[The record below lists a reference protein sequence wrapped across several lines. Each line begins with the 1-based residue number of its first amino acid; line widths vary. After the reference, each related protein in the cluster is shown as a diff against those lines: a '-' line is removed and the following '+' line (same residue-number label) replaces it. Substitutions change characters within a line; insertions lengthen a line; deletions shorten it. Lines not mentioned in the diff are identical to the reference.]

1 MTPQSRL
8 VAVSV
13 AACLAFASPFL
24 VERLQGQA
32 PATQAPTG
40 QAPAAQGGQGRG
52 STQDVVGGGTLQQ
65 GRAGGGRGRQGA
77 PPRIPPRNSSGR
89 VVLMGATPS
98 EKGVWLPTIGI
109 TAPIFERSKIDE
121 VPWQP
126 WARALFVERE
136 KHELEPHTRCK
147 ASGMARQFETPYGV
161 EFLELTEE
169 QRLYIFDIGGPHTFR
184 TVYMDGRSHPKDLT
198 PSYYGH
204 SIGWWEGDTLVIDTV
219 GCNERFWMDRRGV
232 PHTDRL
238 HTIERFTRNDYNAIR
253 YEYTVDDPG
262 AYTAPWKGTFNL
274 RWEAGQE
281 LFEYVC
287 QQANYAHELMVGTF
301 SEVDR
306 TSPIIP

>member
-32 PATQAPTG
+32 PASQAPTG

-52 STQDVVGGGTLQQ
+52 DTQDVVGGGTLQQ
-65 GRAGGGRGRQGA
+65 GRAGGGRGRGAA
-77 PPRIPPRNSSGR
+77 PPRTPPRNSSGR

-109 TAPIFERSKIDE
+109 TAPIFVAPRSTRCRGSRGL
-121 VPWQP
+121 
-126 WARALFVERE
+126 ARSSSSVE

-161 EFLELTEE
+161 EFLELTDE

-184 TVYMDGRSHPKDLT
+184 TVYMDGRSHPEGRDSQLLRALHRLVGRRHAGDRHDRLQRAVLDGSARRSAHRPAAHHRALHAQRLQRHPVRAT
-198 PSYYGH
+198 PWT
-204 SIGWWEGDTLVIDTV
+204 IPARTP
-219 GCNERFWMDRRGV
+219 RRG
-232 PHTDRL
+232 R
-238 HTIERFTRNDYNAIR
+238 
-253 YEYTVDDPG
+253 
-262 AYTAPWKGTFNL
+262 APSTF
-274 RWEAGQE
+274 AGRRARS
-281 LFEYVC
+281 C
-287 QQANYAHELMVGTF
+287 SSTCASRPTTP
-301 SEVDR
+301 
-306 TSPIIP
+306 TS

>member
-1 MTPQSRL
+1 MRSQSRL

-24 VERLQGQA
+24 VQGLHGQA
-32 PATQAPTG
+32 PAPQG

-65 GRAGGGRGRQGA
+65 GQGGRGRQAG
-77 PPRIPPRNSSGR
+77 PPRVPPRNANGR

-126 WARALFVERE
+126 WSRALFLERE

-161 EFLELTEE
+161 EFLEMTEE

-184 TVYMDGRSHPKDLT
+184 TVYMDGRSHPVDVI

-204 SIGWWEGDTLVIDTV
+204 SVGWWEGDTLVIDTV
-219 GCNERFWMDRRGV
+219 GYNERFWMDRRGV

-274 RWEAGQE
+274 RWEAGTE

-287 QQANYAHELMVGTF
+287 QQANYAGELMVGTF

-306 TSPIIP
+306 TSPIVP